1 MTATDIIAWTANG
14 AAYCPEHK
22 PEPDA
27 TGYMPGAYR
36 VGKSTYA
43 NDPAAPV
50 FASDAASFED
60 GGLSCDTCG
69 TVIVE
74 NDTCGTCSRSLR
86 DAHDGYTYGPAGH
99 VTTVTLC
106 RPHRL
111 ATVLVREMVAD
122 HREMVAGTVTTYT
135 QEVPYEEPI
144 IDGMRPVEE
153 DGAGAL
159 DSILAAF
166 SGMIATF
173 DIVSTEEVTA

>member
-27 TGYMPGAYR
+27 NGYMPGAYR
-36 VGKSTYA
+36 IGKA
-43 NDPAAPV
+43 VHGNDPAAPV

-69 TVIVE
+69 AVIIE
-74 NDTCGTCSRSLR
+74 NDTCETCSRSLR
-86 DAHDGYTYGPAGH
+86 DAHDDYTYGPAGH

-111 ATVLVREMVAD
+111 ATLLVRERATD
-122 HREMVAGTVTTYT
+122 GTVTVYA
-135 QEVPYEEPI
+135 QEVPYDEPI

-166 SGMIATF
+166 AGTLATF
-173 DIVSTEEVTA
+173 DIVSTEEVEA